1 MVVKA
6 IGSLQEV
13 MRWDLE
19 DIDAYLGILR
29 QEQMTKAAQNTY
41 QMRDSEQNGRR

>member
-19 DIDAYLGILR
+19 DIDAYLGILQ
-29 QEQMTKAAQNTY
+29 QEQATKAAQNTY
-41 QMRDSEQNGRR
+41 QMRETEQNGRR